1 LLAAS
6 GHKIYA
12 PKGVGFLFI
21 SETIKEK
28 LNPLIYGGGQEG
40 SFRSGTQNVPYIVAL
55 GEACQICNQEMKE
68 ESIKILK
75 LRNEFIKIIQTKI
88 PDMKINGCLDNRLP
102 GNINFSVS
110 GISSDKLLR
119 NINEISISKGSSC
132 NASIK
137 KQSYVLL
144 SISDDESIINSA
156 IRIGIGRFNTLE
168 EVQFAA
174 IKIATAIEEIN
185 TSNAQF

>member
-75 LRNEFIKIIQTKI
+75 
-88 PDMKINGCLDNRLP
+88 CC
-102 GNINFSVS
+102 V
-110 GISSDKLLR
+110 
-119 NINEISISKGSSC
+119 
-132 NASIK
+132 
-137 KQSYVLL
+137 V
-144 SISDDESIINSA
+144 
-156 IRIGIGRFNTLE
+156 
-168 EVQFAA
+168 
-174 IKIATAIEEIN
+174 
-185 TSNAQF
+185 TSFL